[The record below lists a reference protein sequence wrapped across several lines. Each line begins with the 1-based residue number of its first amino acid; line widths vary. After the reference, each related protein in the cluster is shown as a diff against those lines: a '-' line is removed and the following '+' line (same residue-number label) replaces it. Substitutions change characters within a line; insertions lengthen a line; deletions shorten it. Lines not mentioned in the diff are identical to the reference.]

1 MEYGKEQVIET
12 VRKVAPYIFVG
23 VGIGAVIHN
32 LIPEAWVQN
41 ILGGNSWF
49 SVPLATAVGI
59 PMYADIFGT
68 IPVAESLLA
77 KGAGLGTILSFMM
90 AVTTLSLPSLIMLSK
105 AVKSKLLTTFM
116 IIVARRNYHRRIS
129 V

>member
-1 MEYGKEQVIET
+1 MDTIK
-12 VRKVAPYIFVG
+12 KVASYIFIG

-32 LIPEAWVQN
+32 LIPEVLIQS
-41 ILGGNSWF
+41 ILGGNNWY

-77 KGAGLGTILSFMM
+77 KGAGLGTVLSFRM
-90 AVTTLSLPSLIMLSK
+90 AVNRYIYNLAAGTREK
-105 AVKSKLLTTFM
+105 
-116 IIVARRNYHRRIS
+116 
-129 V
+129 